1 MKQVFVQRTCFFF
14 AMSVLLFFEV
24 GAGELLLIMIFI
36 LIFFGS
42 KNIPQIARG
51 LGKGMREI
59 KDASNS
65 IRSEIAREAN
75 KVTEETGIKKEI
87 ETIREDINKNI
98 QP

>member
-1 MKQVFVQRTCFFF
+1 MRTCFFV
-14 AMSVLLFFEV
+14 MPVLLFFEV
-24 GAGELLLIMIFI
+24 GAGELLLIMIFV

-75 KVTEETGIKKEI
+75 KVGEETGIKKDI
-87 ETIREDINKNI
+87 DTIRDDINKNI

>member
-1 MKQVFVQRTCFFF
+1 MEQVFDKGTCFFV
-14 AMSVLLFFEV
+14 MPVLLFFEV
-24 GAGELLLIMIFI
+24 GAGELLLIMIFV

-75 KVTEETGIKKEI
+75 KVNEETGIKKEI
-87 ETIREDINKNI
+87 DTIRDDINKNI

>member
-1 MKQVFVQRTCFFF
+1 MEQVFDKGTCFFV
-14 AMSVLLFFEV
+14 MPVLLFFEV
-24 GAGELLLIMIFI
+24 GAGELLLIMIFV

-75 KVTEETGIKKEI
+75 KVNEETGIKKEI
-87 ETIREDINKNI
+87 ETIRDDINKNI

>member
-1 MKQVFVQRTCFFF
+1 LEQVFDKGTCFFV
-14 AMSVLLFFEV
+14 MPVLLFFEV
-24 GAGELLLIMIFI
+24 GAGELLLIMIFV

-75 KVTEETGIKKEI
+75 KVNEETGIKKEI
-87 ETIREDINKNI
+87 ETIRDDINKNI

>member
-1 MKQVFVQRTCFFF
+1 
-14 AMSVLLFFEV
+14 MSVLLFFEV

-87 ETIREDINKNI
+87 DTIREDINKNI

>member
-1 MKQVFVQRTCFFF
+1 
-14 AMSVLLFFEV
+14 MSVLLFFEV
-24 GAGELLLIMIFI
+24 GAGELMLIMIFI

-75 KVTEETGIKKEI
+75 KVTEETGIKKDI
-87 ETIREDINKNI
+87 DTIRDDINKNI

>member
-1 MKQVFVQRTCFFF
+1 M
-14 AMSVLLFFEV
+14 
-24 GAGELLLIMIFI
+24 LIMIFI

-75 KVTEETGIKKEI
+75 KVTEETGIKKDI
-87 ETIREDINKNI
+87 DTIRDDINKNI

>member
-1 MKQVFVQRTCFFF
+1 
-14 AMSVLLFFEV
+14 MSVLLFFEV

>member
-1 MKQVFVQRTCFFF
+1 MKQVFDMRTCFFV
-14 AMSVLLFFEV
+14 MPVLLFFEV
-24 GAGELLLIMIFI
+24 GAGELLLIMIFV

-75 KVTEETGIKKEI
+75 KVGEETGIKKDI
-87 ETIREDINKNI
+87 DTIRDDINKNI

>member
-1 MKQVFVQRTCFFF
+1 
-14 AMSVLLFFEV
+14 MSVLLFFEV

-87 ETIREDINKNI
+87 DTIREEINKNI